1 MRRKIIGVFGAGE
14 EADEQSARD
23 AFALGKLIAENKWI
37 VLTGGRNVGIMRAAS
52 EGAKQISDSI
62 TLGILPDD
70 EPIGVSPFV
79 DIPILTGMG
88 NARNNINVLSCDV
101 AVAVGKCGAGTVSE
115 IALALKAGKPVVLL
129 NTPDDVTSLALR
141 LSSHNVHKATSPMQ
155 VIDYIRKLLSESTHY
170 PISL

>member
-14 EADEQSARD
+14 DADEQAVRD

-37 VLTGGRNVGIMRAAS
+37 VLTGGRNVGVMRAAN

-88 NARNNINVLSCDV
+88 NGRNNINVLSCDA
-101 AVAVGKCGAGTVSE
+101 AVAVGKGGAGTVSE
-115 IALALKAGKPVVLL
+115 IALALKAGKPLVLL

-141 LSSHNVHKATSPMQ
+141 LSAHNVHKATSPMQ
-155 VIDYIRKLLSESTHY
+155 VIDILKQLLNE
-170 PISL
+170 